1 MSNSPFR
8 NKKTFQ
14 NVKKDLFLELLN
26 KYESIEKDLRLD
38 KSLVFDIPWWDNLR
52 YPLFQEILHE
62 LRLLE
67 RPYSKQL
74 RSHPP
79 NYFKKIVR
87 LVLSSLSIFAPC
99 SPLMMR
105 RNSILIWGHPRRKY
119 ENGFFVDI
127 YTDPLLRMFPKN
139 IHCSVL

>member
-1 MSNSPFR
+1 MLLRYANGSTYCLLTISSINSMSNSPFR
-8 NKKTFQ
+8 NNQPFANK
-14 NVKKDLFLELLN
+14 KKDLFLELLN
-26 KYESIEKDLRLD
+26 KYESIEKDLHLD
-38 KSLVFDIPWWDNLR
+38 KSLFFNIPWWDNLR

-74 RSHPP
+74 RSHLP

-87 LVLSSLSIFAPC
+87 LLLSSLSLFAPC

-105 RNSILIWGHPRRKY
+105 RNSIL
-119 ENGFFVDI
+119 V
-127 YTDPLLRMFPKN
+127 
-139 IHCSVL
+139 